1 MLSLKEWVG
10 FGPVDRTFQV
20 RAHLEQ
26 GMYVWWLVKDCQTT
40 IYMEVVFSE
49 IEGNEVQVYGE
60 EKIVEDFKNQ
70 QEDAVEIR
78 NH

>member
-1 MLSLKEWVG
+1 
-10 FGPVDRTFQV
+10 
-20 RAHLEQ
+20 
-26 GMYVWWLVKDCQTT
+26 
-40 IYMEVVFSE
+40 MEVVFSE
-49 IEGNEVQVYGE
+49 IEGNEVEVYGE